1 MQQKELL
8 TYDLHSY
15 SQALQEAVLE
25 GYRVVNQTIG
35 FPQVVGNVF
44 MATVVKDEKDVI
56 KQATNVVEE
65 PAKKPVRKQKE
76 N

>member
-25 GYRVVNQTIG
+25 GYRVVNQTVG

>member
-15 SQALQEAVLE
+15 SQALQEAILE
-25 GYRVVNQTIG
+25 GYRVVDQTIG

>member
-15 SQALQEAVLE
+15 SQALQEAILE
-25 GYRVVNQTIG
+25 GYRVVDQTIG

-44 MATVVKDEKDVI
+44 MATVVKDEKDVS
-56 KQATNVVEE
+56 KQATNVAEE
-65 PAKKPVRKQKE
+65 PAKKPARKQKE

>member
-65 PAKKPVRKQKE
+65 PAKKPTRKQKE